1 MVEVL
6 KPLQGLPNDKSQNDE
21 YVFFHS
27 GSTPTYRKVTKS
39 TTQITT
45 IPTIDITSID
55 SPDPSVRNALA
66 QELYEAC
73 VSCGFFYLKGH
84 GMSDELLAE
93 TFDLLERFFA
103 LDLESKM
110 DAHVQ
115 KNPAIRGYEPMGE
128 TKMDPR
134 TKLDFKE
141 SYTIGDCPLEPEQK
155 YTEKTGKA
163 PPGDLKRPQNIWPSA
178 APWYRDGLYRYYNEV
193 LPVSLKLVRL
203 LALSLKLDEDKFLGD
218 FFNFPITGMR
228 ALHYPPVPPE
238 DKEKDEL
245 NIGLGAHSDFSY
257 LTLVLQTPSLDALEV
272 LTPAGQWIQ
281 VPAIPN
287 TLVCNV
293 GQYLERQTNGRFLAA
308 VHRVRNKTGDERY
321 SLPFFLTMDPDAQV
335 SILVEDKEEKK
346 FEDFNVG
353 DLYIKKVLPARVKHP
368 TSIKYREVPE
378 EEWKY
383 EFLLE

>member
-1 MVEVL
+1 MITKTSTHPLPKMTEVL
-6 KPLQGLPNDKSQNDE
+6 APNLGPPTDKNQSDD

-27 GSTPTYRKVTKS
+27 GSNPTYRKVTKS

-45 IPTIDITSID
+45 IPTIDITDID
-55 SPDPSVRNALA
+55 SPDPSIRNVLA

-84 GMSDELLAE
+84 GMSEELLAE
-93 TFDLLERFFA
+93 TFDFLKRFFA
-103 LDLESKM
+103 LDFESKM
-110 DAHVQ
+110 NAHVQ

-128 TKMDPR
+128 TKLDPK
-134 TKLDFKE
+134 TKQDFKE
-141 SYTIGDCPLEPEQK
+141 SYTIGDCPLEPEQR
-155 YTEKTGKA
+155 YREKTGKA
-163 PPGDLKRPQNIWPSA
+163 PPQNLKRPQNIWPSS

-218 FFNFPITGMR
+218 FFTFPITGMR

-272 LTPAGQWIQ
+272 LTPTGQWIQ

-293 GQYLERQTNGRFLAA
+293 GQYLERQATGRSLAA
-308 VHRVRNKTGDERY
+308 VHRV
-321 SLPFFLTMDPDAQV
+321 
-335 SILVEDKEEKK
+335 
-346 FEDFNVG
+346 
-353 DLYIKKVLPARVKHP
+353 
-368 TSIKYREVPE
+368 
-378 EEWKY
+378 
-383 EFLLE
+383 